1 MKKKKIF
8 LIILIGI
15 MVSGIVLMYS
25 SYALFSANQISK
37 SAITIKVGTMNGTLK
52 IDGTTTNKL
61 TLDKGKKQTF
71 VVTLENLNAIEGKFL
86 PYYIGTIPDGV
97 TFGYMEAT
105 GIDLPIETNLSKNG
119 KKTYSI
125 YLENNSTS
133 SVIINLGVQ
142 GGLVN
147 QPLSLPANSHMIPQ
161 AIKENKNI
169 SNIWKYDQTSGSSTF
184 CITGEESTCL
194 PINPE
199 VFEPG
204 TIIKYKVNDT
214 EEKYF
219 HVMFDEGDTLTL
231 QQREETVYST
241 RWYDGGTDNSKG
253 PLTLLQALEDATSTW
268 TNVLN
273 QTYTLGTTVFKDHA
287 FTGCSYDDTN
297 RKFNCTTN
305 TYTLGPRTS
314 KVRIISL
321 QEAQALGCTKTISS
335 CPIWMSNYL
344 YQSTKYGGTENRT
357 GGDYGMNYS
366 YWTMTANAATNLAI
380 WQVRYD
386 RTISE
391 SYTSSSGYSG
401 RAVVSIKK

>member
-1 MKKKKIF
+1 MRSKTGIIGS
-8 LIILIGI
+8 IIL
-15 MVSGIVLMYS
+15 
-25 SYALFSANQISK
+25 
-37 SAITIKVGTMNGTLK
+37 
-52 IDGTTTNKL
+52 
-61 TLDKGKKQTF
+61 
-71 VVTLENLNAIEGKFL
+71 
-86 PYYIGTIPDGV
+86 
-97 TFGYMEAT
+97 
-105 GIDLPIETNLSKNG
+105 LS
-119 KKTYSI
+119 
-125 YLENNSTS
+125 
-133 SVIINLGVQ
+133 IIIF
-142 GGLVN
+142 GLVMFLVRYLCGGG
-147 QPLSLPANSHMIPQ
+147 QSMIRWGRS
-161 AIKENKNI
+161 
-169 SNIWKYDQTSGSSTF
+169 SN
-184 CITGEESTCL
+184 
-194 PINPE
+194 
-199 VFEPG
+199 
-204 TIIKYKVNDT
+204 
-214 EEKYF
+214 
-219 HVMFDEGDTLTL
+219 
-231 QQREETVYST
+231 
-241 RWYDGGTDNSKG
+241 
-253 PLTLLQALEDATSTW
+253 
-268 TNVLN
+268 NVIFN

>member
-97 TFGYMEAT
+97 TFGYMETT
-105 GIDLPIETNLSKNG
+105 GIDIPIETNLSKNG

-125 YLENNSTS
+125 YLENNSSS
-133 SVIINLGVQ
+133 SVTINLGVQ
-142 GGLVN
+142 GGLAN
-147 QPLSLPANSHMIPQ
+147 QPLSLPTNSHMIPQ
-161 AIKENKNI
+161 AVGKNKNI
-169 SNIWKYDQTSGSSTF
+169 ANVWKYDQTSGSSTF
-184 CITGEESTCL
+184 CVTGEESTCL
-194 PINPE
+194 PINPKT
-199 VFEPG
+199 FEPG

-219 HVMFDEGDTLTL
+219 HVVSDNGDTLTL
-231 QQREETVYST
+231 QQRENIVYDIAWYTSKDST
-241 RWYDGGTDNSKG
+241 KG
-253 PLTLLQALEDATSTW
+253 PLTILPALESATAGW

-273 QTYTLGTTVFKDHA
+273 QTYTLGSTVFKDNA
-287 FTGCSYDDTN
+287 YTGCSSYN
-297 RKFNCTTN
+297 SCTTN
-305 TYTLGPRTS
+305 KYTLGERTA
-314 KVRIISL
+314 KARMITV
-321 QEAQALGCTKTISS
+321 QEAYSLGCTQDLQS
-335 CPIWMSNYL
+335 CPVWMYNYL
-344 YQSTKYGGTENRT
+344 SGSVSYGGTVNQT
-357 GGDYGMNYS
+357 GDVYGKNWG
-366 YWTMTANAATNLAI
+366 YWTMNANSSNSSAI
-380 WQVRYD
+380 WNIFY
-386 RTISE
+386 
-391 SYTSSSGYSG
+391 SGYLSSIDTTGNTRGG
-401 RAVVSIKK
+401 RAVVVIEK